1 MFWMKLCLLMPLPKF
16 GFWFANTNM
25 TISPATL
32 QSFNNELVKGLES
45 LKEQRG
51 ALQKQ
56 LSIEQQQAQSLEQQI
71 TQLSNTLA
79 LAAQEIKKK
88 TLLRDEYDRLIS
100 ETESAYSKIVE
111 SSQTLLQVL
120 NTEVQTLK
128 KY

>member
-1 MFWMKLCLLMPLPKF
+1 
-16 GFWFANTNM
+16 M

-56 LSIEQQQAQSLEQQI
+56 LLGEQKEAAALEQQI
-71 TQLSNTLA
+71 AQLSNSLA
-79 LAAQEIKKK
+79 LATQEIKKK

-100 ETESAYSKIVE
+100 ETEEAYGKIVE
-111 SSQTLLQVL
+111 SSQTLLKVL
-120 NTEVQTLK
+120 HTEVQTLK
-128 KY
+128 NY

>member
-1 MFWMKLCLLMPLPKF
+1 
-16 GFWFANTNM
+16 M

-56 LSIEQQQAQSLEQQI
+56 LLIEQQQATSLEQQI
-71 TQLSNTLA
+71 TQLSNNLA

-100 ETESAYSKIVE
+100 ETESAYGKIVE
-111 SSQTLLQVL
+111 SSQTLLRVL

-128 KY
+128 KH